1 MECFFGI
8 LKKRFMILKNP
19 RMLLNNS
26 KKIRNVVI
34 CCCIHNILLLYDVC
48 EDDCWKESIGD
59 DDVEDAVDGVND
71 EDGLPRGANEVG
83 SDEYTRHR
91 SAS

>member
-48 EDDCWKESIGD
+48 VRITAGKNRLAMMMLKMQLME
-59 DDVEDAVDGVND
+59 
-71 EDGLPRGANEVG
+71 
-83 SDEYTRHR
+83 
-91 SAS
+91 